1 MTVIQKKLTDN
12 LKNLKFLLLNKKG
25 FKMSLTASM
34 VKELREKSGAG
45 MMDCKKAL
53 TENNGQME
61 EAIDWL
67 RKKGL
72 ASVSKKSGRVA
83 AEGLVGIN
91 VKNNSGVIIEI
102 NSETDFVSRNEIFQN
117 FVKTCGELALSNKSS
132 IEDLKKIT
140 YPGSDRTVDEELANN
155 IATIGENMNVRRLEF
170 LEVSEGGLFSY
181 IHNSTAEGLG
191 RLGVLVSLKSKLN
204 VDELS
209 ALGKQIAMH
218 VAATSPK
225 SLSIDDL
232 DEHIVNRERQVLID
246 QAIASGKPKEIADK
260 IVQGRMHKF
269 YQEVVLNEQVSV
281 LDGETKIKDLVKNFS
296 KEKNSDIEL
305 TGFKMIKLGDGIEVE
320 ETNFAEEVAATAG
333 KN

>member
-1 MTVIQKKLTDN
+1 
-12 LKNLKFLLLNKKG
+12 
-25 FKMSLTASM
+25 MSLTASM

-53 TENNGQME
+53 SENNGQME

-91 VKNNSGVIIEI
+91 VKSNSGVIIEI

-117 FVKTCGELALSNKSS
+117 FVKTCAELALLKKSS
-132 IEDLKKIT
+132 IEDLKKLP

-155 IATIGENMNVRRLEF
+155 IATIGENMNIRRLEF

-191 RLGVLVSLKSKLN
+191 RLGVLVSLKSKLH
-204 VDELS
+204 VDEL
-209 ALGKQIAMH
+209 ATLGKQIAMH

-232 DEHIVNRERQVLID
+232 DEKIVNRERQVLID

-269 YQEVVLNEQVSV
+269 YQEVVLSEQVSV

-305 TGFKMIKLGDGIEVE
+305 TGFKIIKLGDGIEVE

>member
-1 MTVIQKKLTDN
+1 
-12 LKNLKFLLLNKKG
+12 
-25 FKMSLTASM
+25 MSLTASM

-53 TENNGQME
+53 SENNGQME

-91 VKNNSGVIIEI
+91 VKSNSGVIIEI

-117 FVKTCGELALSNKSS
+117 FVKTCAELALLKKSS
-132 IEDLKKIT
+132 IEDLKKLP

-155 IATIGENMNVRRLEF
+155 IATIGENMNIRRLEF

-191 RLGVLVSLKSKLN
+191 RLGVLVSLESKLN
-204 VDELS
+204 VDELVT
-209 ALGKQIAMH
+209 LGKQIAMH

-232 DEHIVNRERQVLID
+232 DEKIVNRERQVLID

-269 YQEVVLNEQVSV
+269 YQEVVLSEQVSV

-305 TGFKMIKLGDGIEVE
+305 TGFKIIKLGDGIEVE

>member
-1 MTVIQKKLTDN
+1 
-12 LKNLKFLLLNKKG
+12 
-25 FKMSLTASM
+25 MSLTASM

-53 TENNGQME
+53 SENNGQME
-61 EAIDWL
+61 DAIDWL

-117 FVKTCGELALSNKSS
+117 FVKNCGELALSKKSN
-132 IEDLKKIT
+132 IEELKKLP
-140 YPGSDRTVDEELANN
+140 YPGSERTVDEELANN
-155 IATIGENMNVRRLEF
+155 IATIGENMNIRRLEF

-232 DEHIVNRERQVLID
+232 DEQIVNRERQVLID
-246 QAIASGKPKEIADK
+246 QAITSGKPKEIADK

-281 LDGETKIKDLVKNFS
+281 LDGETKIKDLVKNFA

-305 TGFKMIKLGDGIEVE
+305 TGFKIIKLGDGIEVE

>member
-1 MTVIQKKLTDN
+1 
-12 LKNLKFLLLNKKG
+12 
-25 FKMSLTASM
+25 MSLTASM

-53 TENNGQME
+53 SENNGQME
-61 EAIDWL
+61 DAIDWL

-117 FVKTCGELALSNKSS
+117 FVKNCGELALSKKSN
-132 IEDLKKIT
+132 IEELKKLP
-140 YPGSDRTVDEELANN
+140 YPDSERTVDEELANN
-155 IATIGENMNVRRLEF
+155 IATIGENMNIRRLEF

-232 DEHIVNRERQVLID
+232 DEQIVNRERQVLID

-281 LDGETKIKDLVKNFS
+281 LDGETKIKDLVKKYS
-296 KEKNSDIEL
+296 KDKNSEIEL

>member
-1 MTVIQKKLTDN
+1 
-12 LKNLKFLLLNKKG
+12 
-25 FKMSLTASM
+25 MSLTASM

-53 TENNGQME
+53 SENNGQME
-61 EAIDWL
+61 DAIDWL

-117 FVKTCGELALSNKSS
+117 FVKNCGELALSNKSN
-132 IEDLKKIT
+132 IEELKKLP
-140 YPGSDRTVDEELANN
+140 YPGSERSVDEELANN
-155 IATIGENMNVRRLEF
+155 IATIGENMNIRRLEF

-204 VDELS
+204 VAELS

-232 DEHIVNRERQVLID
+232 DEQIVNRERQVLID
-246 QAIASGKPKEIADK
+246 QAIASGKPKDIADK

>member
-1 MTVIQKKLTDN
+1 
-12 LKNLKFLLLNKKG
+12 
-25 FKMSLTASM
+25 MSLTASM

-53 TENNGQME
+53 SENNGQME
-61 EAIDWL
+61 EAIDWF

-117 FVKTCGELALSNKSS
+117 FVKNCGELALSKKSN
-132 IEDLKKIT
+132 IEELKKLP
-140 YPGSDRTVDEELANN
+140 YPGSERTVDEELANN
-155 IATIGENMNVRRLEF
+155 IATIGENMNIRRLEF

-232 DEHIVNRERQVLID
+232 DEQIVNRERQVLID

>member
-1 MTVIQKKLTDN
+1 
-12 LKNLKFLLLNKKG
+12 
-25 FKMSLTASM
+25 MSLTASM

-53 TENNGQME
+53 SENNGQME
-61 EAIDWL
+61 DAIDWL

-72 ASVSKKSGRVA
+72 ASVSKKSGRIA

-117 FVKTCGELALSNKSS
+117 FVKNCGELALSNKSK
-132 IEDLKKIT
+132 IEELKKLP
-140 YPGSDRTVDEELANN
+140 YPGSERTVDEELANN
-155 IATIGENMNVRRLEF
+155 IATIGENMNIRRLEF

-232 DEHIVNRERQVLID
+232 DEQIVNRERQVLID

-305 TGFKMIKLGDGIEVE
+305 TGFKIIKLGDGIEVE
-320 ETNFAEEVAATAG
+320 ETNFAEEVAATAS

>member
-1 MTVIQKKLTDN
+1 
-12 LKNLKFLLLNKKG
+12 
-25 FKMSLTASM
+25 MSLTASM

-53 TENNGQME
+53 SENNGQME

-91 VKNNSGVIIEI
+91 VKSNSGVIIEI

-117 FVKTCGELALSNKSS
+117 FVKTCAELALLKKSS
-132 IEDLKKIT
+132 IEDLKKLP

-155 IATIGENMNVRRLEF
+155 IATIGENMNIRRLEF
-170 LEVSEGGLFSY
+170 LDVSEGGLFSY

-191 RLGVLVSLKSKLN
+191 RLGVLVSLESKLN
-204 VDELS
+204 VDEL
-209 ALGKQIAMH
+209 ATLGKQIAMH

-225 SLSIDDL
+225 SLNIEDL
-232 DEHIVNRERQVLID
+232 DEKIVNRERQVLID

-269 YQEVVLNEQVSV
+269 YQEVVLSEQVSV

-305 TGFKMIKLGDGIEVE
+305 TGFKIIKLGDGIEVE

>member
-1 MTVIQKKLTDN
+1 
-12 LKNLKFLLLNKKG
+12 
-25 FKMSLTASM
+25 MSLTASM

-53 TENNGQME
+53 SENNGQME
-61 EAIDWL
+61 DAIDWL

-117 FVKTCGELALSNKSS
+117 FVKNCGELALSKKSN
-132 IEDLKKIT
+132 IEELKKLP
-140 YPGSDRTVDEELANN
+140 YPESERTVDEELANN
-155 IATIGENMNVRRLEF
+155 IATIGENMNIRRLEF

-232 DEHIVNRERQVLID
+232 DEQIVNRERQVLID

>member
-1 MTVIQKKLTDN
+1 
-12 LKNLKFLLLNKKG
+12 
-25 FKMSLTASM
+25 MSLTASM

-53 TENNGQME
+53 SENNGQME
-61 EAIDWL
+61 DAIDWL

-117 FVKTCGELALSNKSS
+117 FVKTCGELALSKKSG
-132 IEDLKKIT
+132 IDDLKKLP

-155 IATIGENMNVRRLEF
+155 IATIGENMNIRRLEF

-191 RLGVLVSLKSKLN
+191 RLGVLVSLKSNLN

-232 DEHIVNRERQVLID
+232 DEQIVNRERQVLID

>member
-1 MTVIQKKLTDN
+1 
-12 LKNLKFLLLNKKG
+12 
-25 FKMSLTASM
+25 MSLTASM

-53 TENNGQME
+53 SENNGQME
-61 EAIDWL
+61 DAIDWL

-117 FVKTCGELALSNKSS
+117 FVKNCGELALSKKSN
-132 IEDLKKIT
+132 IEELKKLP
-140 YPGSDRTVDEELANN
+140 YPGSERTVDEELANN
-155 IATIGENMNVRRLEF
+155 IATIGENMNIRRLEF

-204 VDELS
+204 ADELLP
-209 ALGKQIAMH
+209 LGKQIAMH

-232 DEHIVNRERQVLID
+232 DEQIVNRERQVLID
-246 QAIASGKPKEIADK
+246 QAITSGKPKEIADK

>member
-1 MTVIQKKLTDN
+1 
-12 LKNLKFLLLNKKG
+12 
-25 FKMSLTASM
+25 MSLTASM

-53 TENNGQME
+53 SENNGQME

-117 FVKTCGELALSNKSS
+117 FVKTCGELALSKKSS
-132 IEDLKKIT
+132 IEDLKKLP

-155 IATIGENMNVRRLEF
+155 IATIGENMNIRRLEF

-232 DEHIVNRERQVLID
+232 DEQIVNRERQVLID

>member
-1 MTVIQKKLTDN
+1 
-12 LKNLKFLLLNKKG
+12 
-25 FKMSLTASM
+25 MSLTASM

-53 TENNGQME
+53 SENNGQME
-61 EAIDWL
+61 DAIDWL

-117 FVKTCGELALSNKSS
+117 FVKNCGELALSKKSN
-132 IEDLKKIT
+132 IEELKKLP
-140 YPGSDRTVDEELANN
+140 YPDSERTVDEELANN
-155 IATIGENMNVRRLEF
+155 IATIGENMNIRRLEF

-191 RLGVLVSLKSKLN
+191 RLGVLVSLKSKLK

-232 DEHIVNRERQVLID
+232 DEQIVNRERQVLID

-281 LDGETKIKDLVKNFS
+281 LDGETKIKDLVKNFA

>member
-1 MTVIQKKLTDN
+1 
-12 LKNLKFLLLNKKG
+12 
-25 FKMSLTASM
+25 MSLTASM

-53 TENNGQME
+53 SENNGQME
-61 EAIDWL
+61 DAIDWL

-117 FVKTCGELALSNKSS
+117 FVKNCGELALSKKSN
-132 IEDLKKIT
+132 IEELKKLP
-140 YPGSDRTVDEELANN
+140 YPGSERTVDEELANN
-155 IATIGENMNVRRLEF
+155 IATIGENMNIRRLEF

-232 DEHIVNRERQVLID
+232 DEQIVNRERQVLID

>member
-1 MTVIQKKLTDN
+1 
-12 LKNLKFLLLNKKG
+12 
-25 FKMSLTASM
+25 MSLTASM

-53 TENNGQME
+53 SENNGQME
-61 EAIDWL
+61 DAIDWL

-117 FVKTCGELALSNKSS
+117 FVKNCGELALSNKSN
-132 IEDLKKIT
+132 IEELKKLP
-140 YPGSDRTVDEELANN
+140 YPGSERSVDEELANN
-155 IATIGENMNVRRLEF
+155 IATIGENMNIRRLEF

-204 VDELS
+204 VAELS

-232 DEHIVNRERQVLID
+232 DEQIVNRERQVLID

-269 YQEVVLNEQVSV
+269 YQEVVLKEQVSV

>member
-1 MTVIQKKLTDN
+1 
-12 LKNLKFLLLNKKG
+12 
-25 FKMSLTASM
+25 MSLTASM

-53 TENNGQME
+53 SENNGQME
-61 EAIDWL
+61 DAIDWL

-117 FVKTCGELALSNKSS
+117 FVKNCGELALSKKSN
-132 IEDLKKIT
+132 IEELKKLP
-140 YPGSDRTVDEELANN
+140 YPGSERTVDEELANN
-155 IATIGENMNVRRLEF
+155 IATIGENMNIRRLEF

-232 DEHIVNRERQVLID
+232 DEQIVNRERQVLID
-246 QAIASGKPKEIADK
+246 QAITSGKPKEIADK

-281 LDGETKIKDLVKNFS
+281 LDGETKIKDLVKNFA
-296 KEKNSDIEL
+296 KEKNFDVEL

>member
-1 MTVIQKKLTDN
+1 
-12 LKNLKFLLLNKKG
+12 
-25 FKMSLTASM
+25 MSLTASM

-53 TENNGQME
+53 SENNGQME

-91 VKNNSGVIIEI
+91 VKSNSGVIIEI

-117 FVKTCGELALSNKSS
+117 FVKTCTELALLKKSS
-132 IEDLKKIT
+132 IEDLKKLP

-155 IATIGENMNVRRLEF
+155 IATIGENMNIRRLEF

-225 SLSIDDL
+225 SLSIDNL
-232 DEHIVNRERQVLID
+232 DEQIVNRERQVLID

-296 KEKNSDIEL
+296 KDKNSEIEL

>member
-1 MTVIQKKLTDN
+1 
-12 LKNLKFLLLNKKG
+12 
-25 FKMSLTASM
+25 MSLTASM

-53 TENNGQME
+53 SENNGQME

-91 VKNNSGVIIEI
+91 VKSNSGVIIEI

-117 FVKTCGELALSNKSS
+117 FVKTCAELALLKKSS
-132 IEDLKKIT
+132 IEDLKKLP

-155 IATIGENMNVRRLEF
+155 IATIGENMNIRRLEF
-170 LEVSEGGLFSY
+170 LDVSEGGLFSY

-191 RLGVLVSLKSKLN
+191 RLGVLVSLESKLN
-204 VDELS
+204 VDEL
-209 ALGKQIAMH
+209 ATLGKQIAMH

-232 DEHIVNRERQVLID
+232 DKKIVNRERQVLID
-246 QAIASGKPKEIADK
+246 
-260 IVQGRMHKF
+260 
-269 YQEVVLNEQVSV
+269 
-281 LDGETKIKDLVKNFS
+281 
-296 KEKNSDIEL
+296 
-305 TGFKMIKLGDGIEVE
+305 
-320 ETNFAEEVAATAG
+320 
-333 KN
+333 

>member
-1 MTVIQKKLTDN
+1 
-12 LKNLKFLLLNKKG
+12 
-25 FKMSLTASM
+25 MSLTASM

-53 TENNGQME
+53 SENNGQME

-91 VKNNSGVIIEI
+91 VKSNSGVIIEI

-117 FVKTCGELALSNKSS
+117 FVKTCAELALLKKSS
-132 IEDLKKIT
+132 IEDLKKLP

-155 IATIGENMNVRRLEF
+155 IATIGENMNIRRLEF

-191 RLGVLVSLKSKLN
+191 RLGVLVSLESKLN
-204 VDELS
+204 VDEL
-209 ALGKQIAMH
+209 ATLGKQIAMH

-232 DEHIVNRERQVLID
+232 DEKIVNRERQVLID

-269 YQEVVLNEQVSV
+269 YQEVVLSEQVSV

-305 TGFKMIKLGDGIEVE
+305 TGFKIIKLGDGIEVE

>member
-1 MTVIQKKLTDN
+1 
-12 LKNLKFLLLNKKG
+12 
-25 FKMSLTASM
+25 MSLTASM

-53 TENNGQME
+53 SENNGQME
-61 EAIDWL
+61 DAIDWL

-117 FVKTCGELALSNKSS
+117 FVKNCGELALSKKSN
-132 IEDLKKIT
+132 IEELKKLP
-140 YPGSDRTVDEELANN
+140 YPDSERTVDEELANN
-155 IATIGENMNVRRLEF
+155 IATIGENMNIRRLEF

-232 DEHIVNRERQVLID
+232 DEQIVNRERQVLID
-246 QAIASGKPKEIADK
+246 QAITSGKPKEIADK

-281 LDGETKIKDLVKNFS
+281 LDGETKIKDLVKNFA

>member
-1 MTVIQKKLTDN
+1 
-12 LKNLKFLLLNKKG
+12 
-25 FKMSLTASM
+25 MSLTASM

-53 TENNGQME
+53 SENNGQME

-117 FVKTCGELALSNKSS
+117 FVKTCGELALSKKSS
-132 IEDLKKIT
+132 IEDLKKLP

-155 IATIGENMNVRRLEF
+155 IATIGENMNIRRLEF

-209 ALGKQIAMH
+209 SPLGKQIAMH

-232 DEHIVNRERQVLID
+232 DEQIVNRERQVLID

>member
-1 MTVIQKKLTDN
+1 
-12 LKNLKFLLLNKKG
+12 
-25 FKMSLTASM
+25 MSLTASM

-53 TENNGQME
+53 SENNGQME

-91 VKNNSGVIIEI
+91 VKNNFGVIIEI

-117 FVKTCGELALSNKSS
+117 FVKTCGDLALSKKSS
-132 IEDLKKIT
+132 IEDLKKLP

-155 IATIGENMNVRRLEF
+155 IATIGENMNIRRLEF
-170 LEVSEGGLFSY
+170 LEVSEGGVFSY

-191 RLGVLVSLKSKLN
+191 RLGVLVSLQSKLS

-232 DEHIVNRERQVLID
+232 DEQIVNRERQVLID
-246 QAIASGKPKEIADK
+246 QAMASGKPKEIADK
-260 IVQGRMHKF
+260 IVEGRMHKF
-269 YQEVVLNEQVSV
+269 YQEVVLNEQISV
-281 LDGETKIKDLVKNFS
+281 LDGETKIKDLVKNCS

-305 TGFKMIKLGDGIEVE
+305 TGFKMIKLGDGIEVQD
-320 ETNFAEEVAATAG
+320 TNFAEEVAATAG

>member
-1 MTVIQKKLTDN
+1 
-12 LKNLKFLLLNKKG
+12 
-25 FKMSLTASM
+25 MSLTASM

-53 TENNGQME
+53 SENNGQME
-61 EAIDWL
+61 DAIDWL

-117 FVKTCGELALSNKSS
+117 FVKNCGELALSKKSN
-132 IEDLKKIT
+132 IEELKKLP
-140 YPGSDRTVDEELANN
+140 YPGSERTVDEELANN
-155 IATIGENMNVRRLEF
+155 IATIGENMNIRRLEF

-181 IHNSTAEGLG
+181 IHNSTAEGMG

-209 ALGKQIAMH
+209 PLGKQIAMH

-232 DEHIVNRERQVLID
+232 DEQIVNRERQVLID

>member
-1 MTVIQKKLTDN
+1 
-12 LKNLKFLLLNKKG
+12 
-25 FKMSLTASM
+25 MSLTASM

-53 TENNGQME
+53 SENNGQME

-91 VKNNSGVIIEI
+91 VKINSGVIIEI

-117 FVKTCGELALSNKSS
+117 FVKTCGELALSKKSN
-132 IEDLKKIT
+132 IEDLKKLP
-140 YPGSDRTVDEELANN
+140 YPGSDKTVDEELANN
-155 IATIGENMNVRRLEF
+155 IATIGENMNIRRLEF

-232 DEHIVNRERQVLID
+232 DEQIVNRERQVLID

>member
-1 MTVIQKKLTDN
+1 
-12 LKNLKFLLLNKKG
+12 
-25 FKMSLTASM
+25 
-34 VKELREKSGAG
+34 
-45 MMDCKKAL
+45 
-53 TENNGQME
+53 ME

-91 VKNNSGVIIEI
+91 VKSNSGVIIEI

-117 FVKTCGELALSNKSS
+117 FVKTCAELALLKKSS
-132 IEDLKKIT
+132 IEDLKKLP
-140 YPGSDRTVDEELANN
+140 YPGTDRTVDEELANN
-155 IATIGENMNVRRLEF
+155 IATIGENMNIRRLEF

-191 RLGVLVSLKSKLN
+191 RLGVLVSLESKLN
-204 VDELS
+204 VDELVT
-209 ALGKQIAMH
+209 LGKQIAMH

-232 DEHIVNRERQVLID
+232 DEKIVNRERQVLID
-246 QAIASGKPKEIADK
+246 QAIASGKPKNIADK

-269 YQEVVLNEQVSV
+269 YQEVVLSEQVSV

-305 TGFKMIKLGDGIEVE
+305 TGFKIIKLGDGIEVE
-320 ETNFAEEVAATAG
+320 ETNFAEEVAAPAG

>member
-1 MTVIQKKLTDN
+1 
-12 LKNLKFLLLNKKG
+12 
-25 FKMSLTASM
+25 MSLTASM

-53 TENNGQME
+53 SENNGQME

-91 VKNNSGVIIEI
+91 VKSNSGVIIEI

-117 FVKTCGELALSNKSS
+117 FVKTCAELALLKKSS
-132 IEDLKKIT
+132 IEDLKKLP

-155 IATIGENMNVRRLEF
+155 IATIGENMNIRRLEF
-170 LEVSEGGLFSY
+170 LDVSEGGLFSY

-191 RLGVLVSLKSKLN
+191 RLGVLVSLESKLN
-204 VDELS
+204 VDEL
-209 ALGKQIAMH
+209 ATLGKQIAMH

-232 DEHIVNRERQVLID
+232 DEKIVNRERQVLID

-269 YQEVVLNEQVSV
+269 YQEVVLSEQVSV

-296 KEKNSDIEL
+296 KEKNSDIDL
-305 TGFKMIKLGDGIEVE
+305 TGFKIIKLGDGIEVE

>member
-1 MTVIQKKLTDN
+1 M
-12 LKNLKFLLLNKKG
+12 F
-25 FKMSLTASM
+25 LTASM

-53 TENNGQME
+53 SENNGQME

-117 FVKTCGELALSNKSS
+117 FVKTCAELALSKKSS
-132 IEDLKKIT
+132 IEDLKKLP
-140 YPGSDRTVDEELANN
+140 YPGSVRTVDEELANN
-155 IATIGENMNVRRLEF
+155 IATIGENMNIRRLEF

-181 IHNSTAEGLG
+181 IHNSTADGLG

-225 SLSIDDL
+225 SLSIDNL
-232 DEHIVNRERQVLID
+232 DEQIVNRERQVLID

-296 KEKNSDIEL
+296 KDKNSEIEL

>member
-1 MTVIQKKLTDN
+1 
-12 LKNLKFLLLNKKG
+12 
-25 FKMSLTASM
+25 M

-53 TENNGQME
+53 SENNGQME
-61 EAIDWL
+61 DAIDWL

-117 FVKTCGELALSNKSS
+117 FVKNCGELALSKKSN
-132 IEDLKKIT
+132 IEELKKLP
-140 YPGSDRTVDEELANN
+140 YPDSERTVDEELANN
-155 IATIGENMNVRRLEF
+155 IATIGENMNIRRLEF

-209 ALGKQIAMH
+209 PLGKQIAMH

-232 DEHIVNRERQVLID
+232 DEQIVNRERQVLID

>member
-1 MTVIQKKLTDN
+1 
-12 LKNLKFLLLNKKG
+12 
-25 FKMSLTASM
+25 MSLTASM

-53 TENNGQME
+53 SENNGQME

-91 VKNNSGVIIEI
+91 VISNSGVIIEI

-117 FVKTCGELALSNKSS
+117 FVKTCAELALLKKSS
-132 IEDLKKIT
+132 IEDLKKLP

-155 IATIGENMNVRRLEF
+155 IATIGENMNIRRLEF
-170 LEVSEGGLFSY
+170 LDVSEGGLFSY

-191 RLGVLVSLKSKLN
+191 RLGVLVSLESKLN
-204 VDELS
+204 VDEL
-209 ALGKQIAMH
+209 ATLGKQIAMH

-232 DEHIVNRERQVLID
+232 DEKIVNRERQVLID

-269 YQEVVLNEQVSV
+269 YQEVVLSEQVSV

-305 TGFKMIKLGDGIEVE
+305 TGFKIIKLGDGIEVE

>member
-1 MTVIQKKLTDN
+1 
-12 LKNLKFLLLNKKG
+12 
-25 FKMSLTASM
+25 MSLTASM

-53 TENNGQME
+53 SENNGQME
-61 EAIDWL
+61 DAIDWL

-91 VKNNSGVIIEI
+91 VKNNSGVFIEI

-117 FVKTCGELALSNKSS
+117 FVKNCGELALSKKSN
-132 IEDLKKIT
+132 IEELKELP
-140 YPGSDRTVDEELANN
+140 YPGTERTVDEELANN
-155 IATIGENMNVRRLEF
+155 IATIGENMNIRRLEF

-181 IHNSTAEGLG
+181 IHNTTAEGLG
-191 RLGVLVSLKSKLN
+191 RLGVLISLKSKLN

-209 ALGKQIAMH
+209 PLGKQIAMH

-232 DEHIVNRERQVLID
+232 DEQIVNRERQVLID
-246 QAIASGKPKEIADK
+246 QAIASGKPKDIADK

>member
-1 MTVIQKKLTDN
+1 
-12 LKNLKFLLLNKKG
+12 
-25 FKMSLTASM
+25 MSLTASM

-53 TENNGQME
+53 SENNGQME
-61 EAIDWL
+61 DAIDWL

-117 FVKTCGELALSNKSS
+117 FVKNCGELALSKKSN
-132 IEDLKKIT
+132 IEELKKLP
-140 YPGSDRTVDEELANN
+140 YPDSERTVDEELANN
-155 IATIGENMNVRRLEF
+155 IATIGENMNIRRLEF

-181 IHNSTAEGLG
+181 IHNSTADGLG

-232 DEHIVNRERQVLID
+232 DEQIVNRERQVLID

>member
-1 MTVIQKKLTDN
+1 
-12 LKNLKFLLLNKKG
+12 
-25 FKMSLTASM
+25 MSLTASM

-53 TENNGQME
+53 SENNGQME
-61 EAIDWL
+61 DAIDWL

-117 FVKTCGELALSNKSS
+117 FVKNCGELALSKKSN
-132 IEDLKKIT
+132 IEELKKLP
-140 YPGSDRTVDEELANN
+140 YPDSERTVDEELANN
-155 IATIGENMNVRRLEF
+155 IATIGENMNIRRLEF

-232 DEHIVNRERQVLID
+232 DEQIVNRERQVLID
-246 QAIASGKPKEIADK
+246 QAITSGKPKEIADK

-281 LDGETKIKDLVKNFS
+281 LDGETKIKDLVKNFA

-305 TGFKMIKLGDGIEVE
+305 TGFKIIKLGDGIEVE

>member
-1 MTVIQKKLTDN
+1 
-12 LKNLKFLLLNKKG
+12 
-25 FKMSLTASM
+25 MSLTASM

-53 TENNGQME
+53 SENNGQME
-61 EAIDWL
+61 DAIDWL

-72 ASVSKKSGRVA
+72 ASVSKKSGRIA

-117 FVKTCGELALSNKSS
+117 FVKNCGELALSKKSN
-132 IEDLKKIT
+132 IEELKKLP
-140 YPGSDRTVDEELANN
+140 YPGSERTVDEELANN
-155 IATIGENMNVRRLEF
+155 IATIGENMNIRRLEF

-232 DEHIVNRERQVLID
+232 DEQIVNRERQVLID

-260 IVQGRMHKF
+260 IVEGRMHKF

-305 TGFKMIKLGDGIEVE
+305 TGFKIIKLGDGIEVE
-320 ETNFAEEVAATAG
+320 ETNFAEEVAATAS